1 LIYKK
6 EKEVIVYLALST
18 EQRYAVM
25 TIALAACA
33 AFVSTWICVTMYS
46 AQAASLQAQIN
57 SLQTQNFQL
66 ATQVNAL
73 ENENSQLETQISS
86 LEDQTT
92 QLQNTIRDLEVQ
104 LMHAH
109 PSKRLLTDEYV
120 DIS

>member
-6 EKEVIVYLALST
+6 RKEVTVYLALST

-33 AFVSTWICVTMYS
+33 AFVSTWISVTMYS
-46 AQAASLQAQIN
+46 AQANTLQTQIN

-66 ATQVNAL
+66 ANQVNAL

-86 LEDQTT
+86 LENQVT
-92 QLQNTIRDLEVQ
+92 QLQNIVGDLEAQ
-104 LMHAH
+104 LMRAY
-109 PSKRLLTDEYV
+109 PPKLLPMNEYV